1 VTSSAS
7 GFETFSFL
15 SKGNLEIKNKGNS
28 CAFFSKGYIWASPLN
43 KFLEHLKLCA
53 QYVTLQKHF
62 SHPSFSYLLCFQP
75 HP

>member
-15 SKGNLEIKNKGNS
+15 SKGSLEIKNKGNS

-53 QYVTLQKHF
+53 QYGTLQKYF
-62 SHPSFSYLLCFQP
+62 FTSKF
-75 HP
+75 